1 MNVVLDDNAKKIS
14 LKRKIIYIV
23 VLTICAIAI
32 LVGAYIQVFRKNEIG
47 SEVNNKYVEL
57 PDEQYIELENGFSQ
71 LFKNNINKKSDC
83 DLSKVERI
91 NENEDIIGI
100 EYVNTD
106 KETNKY
112 TFNVNI
118 PYINIKSPTIQKYN
132 NQILSIFRQKALDI
146 IEENYDNNTIYTVE
160 YTAYINDNIL
170 SLVIRSTLKEN
181 NSAQRIIIQTYN
193 YNLEKNK
200 VATIDNL
207 LEIKGISNSYAE
219 SKIREKIRKSQENV
233 EELKKLGYNIFDR
246 DYKSALYRIQ
256 NTTEFFIG
264 ENGHL
269 YLIYPY
275 GNQNFTSEL
284 DLVIF

>member
-23 VLTICAIAI
+23 VLTICGIAI

-57 PDEQYIELENGFSQ
+57 PDEQYVELETGFSQ
-71 LFKNNINKKSDC
+71 LFQNTINKNSNF
-83 DLSKVERI
+83 DLSKIEKI
-91 NENEDIIGI
+91 NENEDIIGN
-100 EYVNTD
+100 EYINTD

-146 IEENYDNNTIYTVE
+146 IEDDYDNNTIYTVE
-160 YTAYINDNIL
+160 YTAYINDNVL

-219 SKIREKIRKSQENV
+219 SKIREKIKKSQENV

-246 DYKSALYRIQ
+246 DYKSALYKIQ

-264 ENGHL
+264 ESGHL
-269 YLIYPY
+269 YLIYAY

>member
-71 LFKNNINKKSDC
+71 LFKNNINKNSDF

-91 NENEDIIGI
+91 NENEDIIGS

-146 IEENYDNNTIYTVE
+146 IEEDYDNNTIYTVE

-219 SKIREKIRKSQENV
+219 SKIREKIKKSQENV

-264 ENGHL
+264 ENRHL
-269 YLIYPY
+269 YLIYAY